1 MSPSEN
7 PTSLSSSAL
16 ISRVRCF
23 SLTFAHSCTH
33 TPPFIINQLLLNRGP
48 GSYKELS
55 PPSADHLPQPI
66 HRPRTE
72 TRVCTTWDL
81 GLGKSWGG
89 RAELERMLDRDL
101 PWLTWYL
108 LSSHPHPTRG
118 RGLCVC
124 AEEGKWA
131 HRISS
136 RLSGVS
142 PPPHSSE
149 SCSSLPPCF
158 QEPRNGNPLV
168 SEPCNSQPPSRCPL
182 GSREQFRANVLR
194 DHSPAGGQE
203 G

>member
-1 MSPSEN
+1 MFLINICSLLHTHPSFYYQSA
-7 PTSLSSSAL
+7 PSQQRPRVLQRAVTSLSRSPA
-16 ISRVRCF
+16 
-23 SLTFAHSCTH
+23 TAY
-33 TPPFIINQLLLNRGP
+33 TPTQDRDKGL
-48 GSYKELS
+48 
-55 PPSADHLPQPI
+55 H
-66 HRPRTE
+66 
-72 TRVCTTWDL
+72 DL
-81 GLGKSWGG
+81 GPRAGEILGG